1 MLFRSMSESEKRSD
15 DELLRDAVRTPSG
28 LVLSATLQ
36 TAKAVLK
43 RLRQGVSQADISR
56 ELNKSE
62 SVVCEYVKSLRRV
75 GLIGANVVD
84 ETSSV
89 SETQDDI
96 AKREMF
102 DEIQS
107 LRAELS
113 GRSKKI
119 SALEKELEELRS
131 RQQEWLER
139 YEYLKGYND
148 GERAALLKII
158 ETLKG

>member
-1 MLFRSMSESEKRSD
+1 MSEGEKRSD

-28 LVLSATLQ
+28 LVLSATMQ
-36 TAKAVLK
+36 TAKAVLR
-43 RLRQGVSQADISR
+43 RLRQGASQADISR

-75 GLIGANVVD
+75 GLISANVVD
-84 ETSSV
+84 EAASV

-96 AKREMF
+96 AKRELF

-107 LRAELS
+107 LRAELA

-119 SALEKELEELRS
+119 SALEKEIEQLRS
-131 RQQEWLER
+131 GERDWLER
-139 YEYLKGYND
+139 IEYLKGYNA
-148 GERAALLKII
+148 GERSALLKII